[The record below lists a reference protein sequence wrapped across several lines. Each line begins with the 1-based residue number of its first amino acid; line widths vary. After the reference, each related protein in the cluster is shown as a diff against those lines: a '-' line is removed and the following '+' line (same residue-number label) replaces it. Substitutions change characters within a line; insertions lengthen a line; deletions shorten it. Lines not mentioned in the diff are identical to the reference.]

1 MSHLPGKF
9 VWFEHVSNDIAKARA
24 FYQPLLNWHIEAMPM
39 GDQTYHMIMNG
50 SEGIGGF
57 RTAPPGVP
65 SHWSSYLSVV
75 DVDKSFAAATKAGA
89 KTLMPPTDF
98 PPVGRGATIADPTG
112 AALSLWKSAE
122 GDRADTE
129 KTPIGDWFWN
139 ELWTP
144 DAKTALAFYQTV
156 FDYSHD
162 TMDMGPQGSYYIL
175 KGADGK
181 MRGGLMQSTE
191 PKAPPMWLPYVHVAD
206 CDASA
211 AKAKQLGAQQLVVP
225 PTDIPD
231 VGRFALLIDPLGAA
245 LAIIRGVEGRE

>member
-24 FYQPLLNWHIEAMPM
+24 FYEPLLNWHIEAMPM

-65 SHWSSYLSVV
+65 SHWSSYLSVA

-89 KTLMPPTDF
+89 KALMPPTEF

-144 DAKTALAFYQTV
+144 DATTALAFYQKV

-162 TMDMGPQGSYYIL
+162 TMDMGPQGSYYLL

-245 LAIIRGVEGRE
+245 VAIIRGVEGMK